1 MKRNIIFLLTAIV
14 LTALFISCG
23 NQTDIVNDQVAQ
35 SAQITY
41 RNFEAHLPYV
51 TDFAEGI
58 FVSSERKGNTNY
70 STFLI
75 ANDFR
80 QNGLSGTV
88 TVQSM
93 AADCVIVDNGTRF
106 STYDVAYKVG
116 ASYLLLLQRNASVY
130 SDEETLS
137 LVTASLIIPAQG
149 YEKAAM
155 LFDTSLRDYIKTQE
169 AMDAFDNGTFA
180 EYILEKINDNP
191 RVIGISYTDSTDIA
205 ETIGFSEHVLKVTV
219 GRKIQDSE
227 NGDRTTYKCRIDEV
241 LKGDLEPG
249 AESWIVFPAGKA
261 EKGGTYI
268 VAVCEVDSPAFL
280 VMASKSS
287 VFDCSEYET
296 LKRLINNE

>member
-1 MKRNIIFLLTAIV
+1 MKRNIIFLLTTIV

-35 SAQITY
+35 SAQIKY

-88 TVQSM
+88 TVQSV
-93 AADCVIVDNGTRF
+93 AADCAIVDNGTRF

-116 ASYLLLLQRNASVY
+116 ASYLLLLQRYASVY

-155 LFDTSLRDYIKTQE
+155 LFDTSLRDHIKTQE

-191 RVIGISYTDSTDIA
+191 RVIGTPYTKSTDIA